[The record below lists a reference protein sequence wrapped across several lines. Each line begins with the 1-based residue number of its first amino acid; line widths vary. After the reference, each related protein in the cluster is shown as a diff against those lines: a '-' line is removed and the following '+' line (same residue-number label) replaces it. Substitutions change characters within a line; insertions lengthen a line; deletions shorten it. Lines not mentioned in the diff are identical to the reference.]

1 VAPRTCPIGV
11 CDGSGLI
18 VDEATRTSRYCGC
31 REQVV
36 SAARARGLSAV
47 IPKKYRGVSFDRAP
61 VTQIDVRTVSVVR
74 GYASGLQRNLDEG
87 RGLWMFGPHG
97 TGKTTLAMVVSK
109 AALDAGRSVAIYSLP
124 RLLADIRR
132 TFDDGSDMTQTELI
146 DRLAA
151 VDLLH
156 LDDVGAEQ
164 TSDWVLEQLYAIVN
178 ARYEAEK
185 AIVVTTNLT
194 EAEELAQ
201 QVGMRTV
208 SRLEEM
214 CTILPVLGSDMR
226 RQTFG
231 VEPEEFDG
239 EPQARAL
246 RWDVA

>member
-1 VAPRTCPIGV
+1 MAARPCPLGA

-18 VDEATRTSRYCGC
+18 VDETTRTARYCAC

-47 IPKKYRGVSFDRAP
+47 IPKRYRGVGFDRAP
-61 VTQIDVRTVSVVR
+61 VPSIDVTAVAAVR
-74 GYASGLQRNLDEG
+74 AYVGQLDRNIGRG
-87 RGLWMFGPHG
+87 RGLWLYGGHG
-97 TGKTTLAMVVSK
+97 TGKTTLAMIVSK
-109 AALDAGRSVAIYSLP
+109 AALDLGRSVAIYSVP
-124 RLLADIRR
+124 RLLSEIRR
-132 TFDDGSDMTQTELI
+132 TFDDSSELTQNQLI

-185 AIVVTTNLT
+185 SIVLTTNLT
-194 EAEELAQ
+194 ELDELNQ
-201 QVGMRTV
+201 QIGRRTV
-208 SRLEEM
+208 SRLEEV
-214 CTILPVLGSDMR
+214 CDVIPVMGADLR
-226 RQTFG
+226 VPRFG
-231 VEPEEFDG
+231 EEPAP
-239 EPQARAL
+239 EPQAL